1 MERYIVERSQEGI
14 VRLEKED
21 MTHIEVK
28 ESDIPFTVA
37 EGNVLIYDS
46 GVFTLDEDEERFRR
60 KRIFEKQKNI
70 FKKT

>member
-1 MERYIVERSQEGI
+1 MERYIVERNQEGI

-28 ESDIPFTVA
+28 ESDIPFKVS
-37 EGNVLIYDS
+37 EGNVLICTS
-46 GVFTLDEDEERFRR
+46 GVFTLDVEEENTRR
-60 KRIFEKQKNI
+60 KKIFEKQKNI